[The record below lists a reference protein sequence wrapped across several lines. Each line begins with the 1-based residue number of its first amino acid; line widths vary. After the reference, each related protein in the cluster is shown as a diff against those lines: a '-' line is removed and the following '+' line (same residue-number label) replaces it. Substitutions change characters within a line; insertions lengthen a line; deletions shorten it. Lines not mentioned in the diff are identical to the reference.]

1 MKHAKKCGWK
11 TIQLLEDLLSVV
23 DEMVSHRELGYTSRS
38 EFVKEAVR
46 LRIEMQ
52 RNLLGRSK
60 AAKRNR

>member
-11 TIQLLEDLLSVV
+11 TIQLPEDLLSVV
-23 DEMVSHRELGYTSRS
+23 DEMVSHQELGYTSRS

-46 LRIEMQ
+46 LRIEIQ
-52 RNLLGRSK
+52 RNLHGRSK